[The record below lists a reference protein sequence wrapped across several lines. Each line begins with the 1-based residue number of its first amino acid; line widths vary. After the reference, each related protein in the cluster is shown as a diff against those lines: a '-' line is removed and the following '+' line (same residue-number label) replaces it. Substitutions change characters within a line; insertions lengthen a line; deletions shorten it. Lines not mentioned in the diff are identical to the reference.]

1 MQKVDKQIQEVEK
14 KVSEYG
20 SDRDIMLSYM
30 KEKEQ
35 LRTKEE
41 QLRTEKEQLRTM
53 EEQLRNLLLKERQ
66 PQLSPS
72 MCFNK
77 TGEPW
82 ICKMKIFLT

>member
-14 KVSEYG
+14 KVNESG
-20 SDRDIMLSYM
+20 SDRDILLRFM
-30 KEKEQ
+30 KKEEQLRTEKEQ

-41 QLRTEKEQLRTM
+41 QLRTK

-77 TGEPW
+77 TGEPYVR
-82 ICKMKIFLT
+82 